1 MAQIPDNIVS
11 IMMVDN
17 AGAVVSVPVGQ
28 LLAATQAT
36 TSTQSEAVATP
47 AAENTT
53 TVVNNTVET
62 KTALEILADAG
73 YITIPNAEKSNL
85 VNSIIYQS
93 ITKKIGINNNTPKYL
108 LDLRGDSINIIQSK
122 REDGYRINGLLAL
135 YADTETKVIS
145 IGDSKYLDTASV
157 YKLIISGLIPTTAL
171 GYTRILTINDL
182 GAVDVLPPYTNGS
195 VIFSNG
201 ETFAQDNANFFF
213 DNTNNRLGVG
223 TNTPAYTG
231 DFNGTVRASSGLITP
246 VIGNSAGITANNTWT
261 YTSNV
266 NVPLLPTLATHAA
279 SKQYVDDTALTGL
292 KLGASVKT
300 VATTNITLSGLS
312 AVNGYTPV
320 AGDRI
325 LVIGQNTQ
333 SENGVYDAA
342 SSGWTRSTDSDSDTE
357 LRGYQYLVTAGTN
370 ANFRY
375 GNTNQSTITVGS
387 TAITYQTISAAES
400 DPIFTAS
407 PSFGITTTN
416 ISNWNTAYNRSATA
430 LGFSGTTLTLT
441 KQDGSS
447 LTATISFTTSGV
459 SEGSNL
465 YFTDARAR
473 AAVSAGTG
481 ISYNSSTG
489 VISSSVTQYTDASA
503 RAALSAGTGISYS
516 SSTGV
521 ISSTITQYTDASA
534 RAALSAGT
542 GISYNSSTGVISS
555 TYSVPTLAAVC
566 AAGADATGY
575 SITAN
580 AYFEASDVRYK
591 NILGENPDID
601 VSKIDVIKYMRTT
614 YDKDKIRYGYSA
626 QQVFDFIP
634 ELVQN
639 DGISLSVN
647 YTDLHTLKILQL
659 EKRVAEL
666 EAKLGI

>member
-1 MAQIPDNIVS
+1 MAQLPDNIVS

-17 AGAVVSVPVGQ
+17 AGAVVSVPVSQ
-28 LLAATQAT
+28 LFAQQA
-36 TSTQSEAVATP
+36 SVAPTQSAAETTP
-47 AAENTT
+47 ASENTT

-62 KTALEILADAG
+62 KTALEILADIG
-73 YITIPNAEKSNL
+73 YITIPNEDKSNL
-85 VNSIIYQS
+85 INSIIYQS
-93 ITKKIGINNNTPKYL
+93 VSKKIGFNNKSPKYII
-108 LDLRGDSINIIQSK
+108 DAKSDSININQSK
-122 REDGYRINGLLAL
+122 REDGYRINGLLAV

-145 IGDSKYLDTASV
+145 VGDSKYLDTV
-157 YKLIISGLIPTTAL
+157 NVHKLIISGLIPTTAL
-171 GYTRILTINDL
+171 GYTRVLTINDS
-182 GAVDVLPPYTNGS
+182 GAVSVLAPFTSGS

-201 ETFAQDNANFFF
+201 QTFDQDNANFFF
-213 DNTNNRLGVG
+213 DNTNNRLGIG
-223 TNTPAYTG
+223 TNSPAYTG
-231 DFNGTVRASSGLITP
+231 DFNGTVRASTSLITP
-246 VIGNSAGITANNTWT
+246 VIGNSSGITANNTWT

-266 NVPLLPTLATHAA
+266 NVPLLPTASAHAA
-279 SKQYVDDTALTGL
+279 SKKYVDDTALTGL

-300 VATTNITLSGLS
+300 VSTTNITLSGLS
-312 AVNGYTPV
+312 AVNGYTPI

-325 LVIGQNTQ
+325 LVIGQTTQ
-333 SENGVYDAA
+333 SENGVYDAD

-357 LRGYQYLVTAGTN
+357 LRGYQYLITNGTN

-387 TAITYQTISAAES
+387 TAITYQTISAGES
-400 DPIFTAS
+400 DPVFTAS

-416 ISNWNTAYNRSATA
+416 INNWNTAYNRSATS

-447 LTATISFTTSGV
+447 LTATISFTTSAV
-459 SEGSNL
+459 SEGTNL
-465 YFTDARAR
+465 YYTDVRSRAALSAGSGISYNNSTGVITSSITQYTDASAR
-473 AAVSAGTG
+473 SAISAGTG
-481 ISYNSSTG
+481 ISYSSATG
-489 VISSSVTQYTDASA
+489 VISSSVTQYTDA
-503 RAALSAGTGISYS
+503 L
-516 SSTGV
+516 
-521 ISSTITQYTDASA
+521 A

-542 GISYNSSTGVISS
+542 GISYNNSTGVISS

-601 VSKIDVIKYMRTT
+601 VSGIDAIKYMRTT

-626 QQVFDFIP
+626 QQVFDILP
-634 ELVQN
+634 ELVNN
-639 DGISLSVN
+639 DGVSLSVN

-666 EAKLGI
+666 ESKLGI